1 MSMIKVLSAAVA
13 ATVGF
18 AVRAASAQPSGF
30 IDLGERFEAETVTV
44 EINLPASNAIQWIRI
59 VLPPLTADAGFLDV
73 ASRIEEFA
81 EPWMMSPMGVLVD
94 GQGRV
99 IQHFSGLDEGDDLQL
114 WASYGLTGVPRA
126 PYCFTAM
133 HGDIGPLHCD
143 TTPFAGQNGALVGGE
158 YWLAF
163 ANDVG
168 CRDGWECI
176 NLHPQWSPLVRCTL
190 DIRIQPPNIPYCDG
204 DFNWDG
210 NVDQDDV
217 LYLANVLAG
226 GENPTG
232 RWADYNRDGNADQDD
247 LLALVHT
254 IAGGGCP

>member
-1 MSMIKVLSAAVA
+1 MIKVLFAAVA
-13 ATVGF
+13 ATVAF
-18 AVRAASAQPSGF
+18 AVRPASAQPAEF

-59 VLPPLTADAGFLDV
+59 VLPPLSADAGFLDV

-81 EPWMMSPMGVLVD
+81 EPWMMDPNAVLFNSAGAVHH
-94 GQGRV
+94 V
-99 IQHFSGLDEGDDLQL
+99 WAGLNEGGDLQL
-114 WASYGLTGVPRA
+114 WASYGLTSIPRA
-126 PYCFTAM
+126 PYCFTAF

-143 TTPFAGQNGALVGGE
+143 TTPFAGQMGPLAGGE
-158 YWLAF
+158 YWIL
-163 ANDVG
+163 VG
-168 CRDGWECI
+168 NPGLGCPETWHCTSD
-176 NLHPQWSPLVRCTL
+176 HPPHIRLVRCTL
-190 DIRIQPPNIPYCDG
+190 DIRIQPPDVPYCDG

-210 NVDQDDV
+210 NTDQDDV

-232 RWADYNRDGNADQDD
+232 RWADYNRDGNEDQDD